1 MSKKKIPFP
10 ELIRQMWGP
19 YSSLG
24 GYLKPYKG
32 RFILGLIFGVAF
44 GIVSA
49 AIPLVAKKVADEL
62 LPAGTSQTDLIYNSA
77 ATEGGAGIESVI
89 WIVALI
95 PLVMITRSFLS
106 FMNNYM
112 MAWVSLRILRDMR
125 QKLFAHLMSQSLDFY
140 NRAKSGKL
148 ISRVLNDTRQAQSAL
163 VSISGNI
170 IKDPV
175 AVIGGVAVLVWMD
188 WKFSLTTF
196 VLFPIC
202 IIPIAIFGKKV
213 REAGKAEENEAGQMA
228 VILQESFAGIRII
241 KSFAREEYQAGQFA
255 ISSDQQCDTS
265 IQVRRSIDIVQP
277 IIESVSAL
285 GVVLALLYVY
295 FGDLSAGKF
304 LALLAGIFLLY
315 EPVKRLSRIPM
326 LMQKCLAATTN
337 IFEIMAQ
344 VPSVKDLPSPTV
356 LTRAKGLIE
365 FDSVTFAYGTNVAAV
380 SDLSL
385 KIEAGKQFALV
396 GASGAGKTT
405 LFALLLRFYDPQS
418 GTIRLDGH
426 DIRTIKQT
434 SLREQIGIVTQE
446 SFLFH
451 DTIYKNI
458 LYGRLDAT
466 EDEVHA
472 AAKLAYAHDFILA
485 QEMGYNTIVGDKGS
499 LLSGGQQQRIAIAR
513 ALLKNAPILLLD
525 EATSALDSESERM
538 IQAAL
543 DRLAQGRTVIAIAH
557 RLSTVLKSDQIVV
570 MDQGRVA
577 EIGTHSHLLQSSG
590 LYRKLYDIQFQHD

>member
-1 MSKKKIPFP
+1 MSKKKLPFP
-10 ELIRQMWGP
+10 ELLRQMWGP
-19 YSSLG
+19 YAALG
-24 GYLKPYKG
+24 QYLKPYKG
-32 RFILGLIFGVAF
+32 RFALGLIFGVAF
-44 GIVSA
+44 GVVSS
-49 AIPLVAKKVADEL
+49 AIPLVAKKVADDL
-62 LPAGTSQTDLIYNSA
+62 LPAGTSQTDLVYNSA
-77 ATEGGAGIESVI
+77 ATEGGEGIESVI

-106 FMNNYM
+106 FMNNYLM
-112 MAWVSLRILRDMR
+112 TWVSLRILRDMR
-125 QKLFAHLMSQSLDFY
+125 QQLFTHLMSQSLDFY

-202 IIPIAIFGKKV
+202 IIPIAVFGKKV

-241 KSFAREEYQAGQFA
+241 KSFARENYQAGQFA
-255 ISSDQQCDTS
+255 ISSNQQCNTS
-265 IQVRRSIDIVQP
+265 IRVRRSVDIVQP

-304 LALLAGIFLLY
+304 LALLFGIFLLY

-344 VPSVKDLPSPTV
+344 SPSVQDVPTPTI
-356 LTRAKGLIE
+356 LTRAQGRIE
-365 FDSVTFAYGTNVAAV
+365 FDHVTFAYGNNVAAV

-426 DIRTIKQT
+426 DIRSIKQT

-466 EDEVHA
+466 EAEVHA

-485 QEMGYNTIVGDKGS
+485 QEDGYETVVGDKGS

-543 DRLAQGRTVIAIAH
+543 DRLAEGRTVIAIAH

-577 EIGTHSHLLQSSG
+577 EVGTHASLLESSG